1 MHKNQF
7 GITRMNLEHLKTF
20 HVVASLGSFTE
31 AAKAL
36 YSELLG
42 VAYTQ
47 IRNPDSNLS
56 LLGRS

>member
-36 YSELLG
+36 YRQLPAFFYSLPRGSLKTAT
-42 VAYTQ
+42 VA
-47 IRNPDSNLS
+47 
-56 LLGRS
+56 

>member
-36 YSELLG
+36 YP
-42 VAYTQ
+42 VFNTRM
-47 IRNPDSNLS
+47 IKRRP
-56 LLGRS
+56 